1 MEDAGDPRR
10 RMARSLRELRESRW
24 PGVKVTQSQL
34 AAAFGASVPLIS
46 SWESS
51 SNPPIPPLRRI
62 EAYAL
67 FFATS
72 RSIGSRGVRLLD
84 IGELTDA
91 EEAERTRLLKELLQ
105 LRAQALPP
113 ASAQGTLAS
122 DDVYESLNS
131 GFWRFHDGRPV
142 TIVCALVPDEML
154 DKIPYSKPADPDY
167 VALYSYADL
176 DSLIELHGH
185 IRAANPGS
193 SVSFKLASQLAS
205 DDYTTHLVSLG
216 GVDWNRATRS
226 LFAELDLPVRQ
237 IPDWDSPAGPYFEVS
252 DDGQLRQFRPH
263 LDQQRGKKTL
273 RQDVALFARAIN
285 PFNRLRT
292 ATICSGMYS
301 AGTYGAVRALT
312 DHRFRDRNAQ
322 YARNSLGSSDTF
334 AIISTVKVQNGIALT
349 PDWTEPEIRLFEWA
363 SGT

>member
-1 MEDAGDPRR
+1 VDDDGDPRR
-10 RMARSLRELRESRW
+10 RLARRLRELRQSRW

-51 SNPPIPPLRRI
+51 AKPQIPPPRRF

-72 RSIGSRGVRLLD
+72 RSIGRDGARLLD
-84 IGELTDA
+84 VGELTDA
-91 EEAERTRLLKELLQ
+91 EKAERAQLRRELLQ

-113 ASAQGTLAS
+113 NVAQGSLAN
-122 DDVYESLNS
+122 DDVFESLNS

-142 TIVCALVPDEML
+142 TIVCAQVPGEML

-237 IPDWDSPAGPYFEVS
+237 IPDWDSPEGPYFEVS
-252 DDGQLRQFRPH
+252 DDGQGRQFRPH
-263 LDQQRGKKTL
+263 LGQQDGKKTL
-273 RQDVALFARAIN
+273 REDVALFARAIN

-292 ATICSGMYS
+292 ATICSGMYA

-322 YARNSLGSSDTF
+322 YARTSLADSETF
-334 AIISTVKVQNGIALT
+334 CIISTIKVQNGIALT
-349 PDWTEPEIRLFEWA
+349 PDWTEPETRLFEWA